1 MRLVTTP
8 KVVFVLV
15 RVESGQGVL
24 AQQAGLVLLLLLAP
38 DGALVRGADGDGGRP
53 GLAAEALPGGLRA
66 G

>member
-8 KVVFVLV
+8 KVVFILV

-24 AQQAGLVLLLLLAP
+24 AEQAGLVLLPLAP